1 MRRNIDENYWISFSD
16 MMTGLMV
23 IFMFIAI
30 AYIIE
35 VKNKQNAVEN
45 IAEGYK
51 QSKRLMHKD
60 LDSLISNNFK
70 NSDVELSEDLSVK
83 FGNPDVLFAIGQSD
97 LTPTFQQT
105 LDKFLPQYLTL
116 IAQEK
121 YINNISEI
129 RIEGHTDTIP
139 FKSASNAEENYLMCI
154 ELSQQRAK
162 QVLAYVRNSKSY
174 QSLSLENRKRL
185 DFLLTCNGMAY
196 GRALDNNKSLT
207 YLSGKPVNNDNS
219 RRVEF
224 RIITTSE
231 KVVESILNKIEK

>member
-70 NSDVELSEDLSVK
+70 NSDVELSQDLSVK

-105 LDKFLPQYLTL
+105 LDKFLPQYLHL
-116 IAQEK
+116 ITQDK
-121 YINNISEI
+121 FTTSISEI
-129 RIEGHTDTIP
+129 RIE
-139 FKSASNAEENYLMCI
+139 
-154 ELSQQRAK
+154 
-162 QVLAYVRNSKSY
+162 
-174 QSLSLENRKRL
+174 
-185 DFLLTCNGMAY
+185 
-196 GRALDNNKSLT
+196 
-207 YLSGKPVNNDNS
+207 
-219 RRVEF
+219 
-224 RIITTSE
+224 
-231 KVVESILNKIEK
+231 